1 MIEITGFNE
10 AYENAVNI
18 ETVKKYAK
26 QAMNKKIKNLV
37 DELITNGMDA
47 KMAKATAKS
56 MAECGLI

>member
-26 QAMNKKIKNLV
+26 QAMSKKIKNLV
-37 DELITNGMDA
+37 DELIANGMDA